1 MTFGLTK
8 RLIQLDVDNFVDK
21 LNTRYAEL
29 RKGIL
34 ATDSLQH
41 RYQYY
46 YDLITR
52 SGAAKRE
59 TTRWS
64 GDSDINGELMSFD
77 YEISYIK
84 SWLTRHLRDLDRE
97 GFPLSEQ
104 VIPEAINPLVE
115 SPVRR
120 DDIIYDLTGRRVS
133 PASMSKGIYIVNG
146 KKRAFP

>member
-1 MTFGLTK
+1 MTTK
-8 RLIQLDVDNFVDK
+8 TENIFNVSAFK
-21 LNTRYAEL
+21 
-29 RKGIL
+29 I
-34 ATDSLQH
+34 
-41 RYQYY
+41 
-46 YDLITR
+46 I
-52 SGAAKRE
+52 
-59 TTRWS
+59 
-64 GDSDINGELMSFD
+64 D

-104 VIPEAINPLVE
+104 VIPEAITPLVE

-146 KKRAFP
+146 KKVAFH